1 MKEKP
6 FKLLVVVAAI
16 SLLGVIFMQ
25 LYWVRDAVQLKEEQF
40 NTSVGIAIKSVLNR
54 ILELNTDETRQRL
67 ANQQPCTE
75 KTEITD
81 VIRPRLLDSLLR
93 TELGCMKIVK
103 GYEYAVYSKVNHRVI
118 IGNVAVLNDNLFHSE
133 HQLSVEA
140 LFNPGNYYL
149 SVYFPAQKSALL
161 MQLFWWMLLSGLFIS
176 AVAFSFYYTLK
187 VVLTQKRLSEMKSDF
202 INNMTHEFKTPV
214 ATISIAGEMLLKD
227 EILSNPDRAKKYASI
242 ILSENKRLQEQ
253 AEQVLQSALL
263 EKDAVKLRKQQADVH
278 QIIGEVLES
287 FHLQIKERNGVLN
300 HSFKAAHTSLKIDR
314 FHISN
319 VIANLID
326 NAIKYSPE
334 ILDVQLLSWSNDKG
348 FYLKISDKGMG
359 IAREDM
365 KHIFK
370 NLYRVHTGDRH
381 DVKGFGIGLF
391 YVKKII
397 EAHGGHITVDSE
409 SGKGTSFTLFLPFL
423 SQVIT

>member
-1 MKEKP
+1 
-6 FKLLVVVAAI
+6 
-16 SLLGVIFMQ
+16 
-25 LYWVRDAVQLKEEQF
+25 
-40 NTSVGIAIKSVLNR
+40 
-54 ILELNTDETRQRL
+54 
-67 ANQQPCTE
+67 
-75 KTEITD
+75 
-81 VIRPRLLDSLLR
+81 
-93 TELGCMKIVK
+93 
-103 GYEYAVYSKVNHRVI
+103 
-118 IGNVAVLNDNLFHSE
+118 
-133 HQLSVEA
+133 
-140 LFNPGNYYL
+140 
-149 SVYFPAQKSALL
+149 

-242 ILSENKRLQEQ
+242 ILSENRRLQEQ
-253 AEQVLQSALL
+253 SEQVLQSALL

-278 QIIGEVLES
+278 QIVREVLES
-287 FHLQIKERNGVLN
+287 FQLQIKERNGVLN
-300 HSFKAAHTSLKIDR
+300 HFFEAAHANLKVDR

-319 VIANLID
+319 VITNLID
-326 NAIKYSPE
+326 NAIKYSPDT
-334 ILDVQLLSWSNDKG
+334 LDVQLHSWSDTKG
-348 FYLKISDKGMG
+348 FYLKVSDKGMG
-359 IAREDM
+359 ISREDV

-397 EAHGGHITVDSE
+397 EAHGGYILVESE

-423 SQVIT
+423 SQDIDQMNDHE